1 MSKYIL
7 KRLGYGAVAML
18 IIITLTFVL
27 IHLVPGDPMSQ
38 GGKNLPAEAKAAFK
52 AKYGLD
58 KPLVEQYGTYLKNL
72 FTKGELGE
80 SMIYTGR
87 SVNSVISRY
96 APISGSI
103 GVRALLIEVSIG
115 VLLGIVAAFGRG
127 KWQDTAI
134 MFLVVLLVCIPS
146 FVFVAL
152 LQYVF
157 AIKLNLVPVMG
168 WGKPIHF
175 ILPVTAMC
183 LGGIATY
190 TKYMRNSTLNVIG
203 QDYMLTARAKGLGR
217 SRLVTKHVLR
227 NALIPIV
234 TLVGPSILMIFNGSF
249 IIESIFAIPGLGQYY
264 VKAVSDSDYSVIM
277 GLTIFISGLYIL
289 SLIFV
294 DILYGLVDPRIR
306 VAKEK
311 DK

>member
-38 GGKNLPAEAKAAFK
+38 GGKNLPTEAKAAFK